1 MGSPGEKLGGSA
13 AVKGTMLAAHLD
25 WARGRFP
32 SATEALRPH
41 LPPQLLPLVSGT
53 VLAIDWYPLAT
64 LVAVDKAIAG
74 AVGGPPDAVFREL
87 GRNSALVNLAGAYK
101 TFIRDEPHRFFEAQ
115 ARLHDRFLNFGRE
128 EYVPGS
134 GPSGEIRLRG
144 YLEYSPVFCR
154 SAGGYYEGALE
165 MMKVPG
171 PIQVKESACQCAGD
185 STCVFELSWH

>member
-1 MGSPGEKLGGSA
+1 
-13 AVKGTMLAAHLD
+13 MLAAHLE

-32 SATEALRPH
+32 SATQALRPH
-41 LPPQLLPLVSGT
+41 LPPELLPLVTGA
-53 VLAIDWYPLAT
+53 VLATEWYPLAT
-64 LVAVDKAIAG
+64 LVAVDKAIAQ
-74 AVGGPPDAVFREL
+74 AVGGPRDAVYREL

-115 ARLHDRFLNFGRE
+115 ARLHDRFLNFGRK

-134 GPSGEIRLRG
+134 GSKGEIRLSG

-165 MMKVPG
+165 MMKAPG
-171 PIQVKESACQCAGD
+171 PIRVTESACQCARAPA
-185 STCVFELSWH
+185 CVFELLWH